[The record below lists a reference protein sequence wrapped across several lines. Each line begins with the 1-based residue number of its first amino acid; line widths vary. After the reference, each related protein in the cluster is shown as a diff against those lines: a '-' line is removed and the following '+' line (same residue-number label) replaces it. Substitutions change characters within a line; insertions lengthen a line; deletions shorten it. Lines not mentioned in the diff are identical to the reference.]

1 MIVPAPASSAAPTA
15 SFVRSVPLRV
25 IPRLDIKAPNLV
37 KGIRLEGLRVIG
49 DPADH
54 AQRYFEQGADEL
66 MYQDIV
72 ASLYGRNSLIDL
84 VRKTAERIFIPL
96 TVGGG
101 IRSIADIQALLRAG
115 ADKVCLNTAAVARPE
130 LITEAAS
137 TFGSQCVVIAIE
149 TIRQPNG
156 TWKAFTDNGREHT
169 GLDAYDWARRAVDLG
184 AGELLLTSVDHEG
197 TKQGFDLDFNKCLAT
212 TVGVP
217 VVAHG
222 GAGSAEHVAEV
233 ANLGVDGIAIASVLH
248 YRQTTVGELKKSL
261 AGSGVEVRP

>member
-1 MIVPAPASSAAPTA
+1 MFPTPASNAALAAP
-15 SFVRSVPLRV
+15 FLRSVPLRI

-101 IRSIADIQALLRAG
+101 IRSIADIHALLRAG

-156 TWKAFTDNGREHT
+156 TWEAFTDNGREHT
-169 GLDAYDWARRAVDLG
+169 GLDAYDWALRAVDLG

-197 TKQGFDLDFNKCLAT
+197 TKQGFDLNFNKRLAT

-222 GAGSAEHVAEV
+222 GAGSAAQVAEV
-233 ANLGVDGIAIASVLH
+233 ANLGVDGVAIASVLH
-248 YRQTTVGELKKSL
+248 YHQTTVGELKKSL
-261 AGSGVEVRP
+261 AGSGVEVRL

>member
-1 MIVPAPASSAAPTA
+1 MSAAPSSSAAPVARTA
-15 SFVRSVPLRV
+15 PLRV

-72 ASLYGRNSLIDL
+72 ASLYGRNSLTDL
-84 VRKTAERIFIPL
+84 VRRTAERIFIPL

-101 IRSIADIQALLRAG
+101 IRSVTDIQALLRAG
-115 ADKVCLNTAAVARPE
+115 ADKVCINTAAVARPE
-130 LITEAAS
+130 FITEAAT
-137 TFGSQCVVIAIE
+137 TFGSQCVVVAIE

-156 TWKAFTDNGREHT
+156 SWEAFTDNGREHT

-184 AGELLLTSVDHEG
+184 AGELLLTSVDREG
-197 TKQGFDLDFNKCLAT
+197 GKKGFDLEFIRRLAT

-217 VVAHG
+217 VIAHG
-222 GAGSAEHVAEV
+222 GAGSAAHVAQV
-233 ANLGVDGIAIASVLH
+233 AGLGVDGVAIASVLH
-248 YRQTTVGELKKSL
+248 YKQTTVGELKQAL
-261 AGSGVEVRP
+261 GTAGVGVRP

>member
-1 MIVPAPASSAAPTA
+1 MSATSSSSTSATPPAARSA
-15 SFVRSVPLRV
+15 PLRV

-54 AQRYFEQGADEL
+54 AERYFQQGADEL

-72 ASLYGRNSLIDL
+72 ASLYGRNSLTDL

-101 IRSIADIQALLRAG
+101 IRSVTDIQALLRAG

-130 LITEAAS
+130 FISEAAS

-149 TIRQPNG
+149 TIRQSDG
-156 TWKAFTDNGREHT
+156 RWKAFTDNGREHT

-184 AGELLLTSVDHEG
+184 AGELLLTSVDREG
-197 TKQGFDLDFNKCLAT
+197 TKKGFDVEFIRLLAT
-212 TVGVP
+212 SVGVP

-222 GAGSAEHVAEV
+222 GAGSVADV
-233 ANLGVDGIAIASVLH
+233 AAVAALGVDGVAVASLLH
-248 YRQTTVGELKKSL
+248 YQHTTVGGLKRAL
-261 AGSGVEVRP
+261 LERGVEVRP